1 MRTFGAWGEGAVR
14 ACVHRRCFILFFFV
28 LFENIGERARMSA
41 VNKSPAVSVLF
52 YRPRSTDF
60 EEKIEGL

>member
-1 MRTFGAWGEGAVR
+1 MRYGPVYTDVVLFY
-14 ACVHRRCFILFFFV
+14 FFFV